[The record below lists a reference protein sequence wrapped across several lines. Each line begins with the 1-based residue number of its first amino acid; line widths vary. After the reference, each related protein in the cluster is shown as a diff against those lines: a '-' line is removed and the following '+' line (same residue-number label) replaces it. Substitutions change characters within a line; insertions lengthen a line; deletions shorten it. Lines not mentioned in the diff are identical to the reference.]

1 MRYHPSV
8 LILGYSEAA
17 MFLKQ
22 PEAADVSAIISIYGH
37 REYPIE
43 PEFQCKR
50 LTVQFDDAEVECE
63 KDPLR
68 ASQLRIRRRD
78 AAEIGLIQS
87 PPTISHAREIIGFA
101 KQIESLGGTLICQ
114 CLGGISRSSAAALL
128 CLAVW
133 KGMGAES
140 DCVQEV
146 LRIRPA
152 AQPHRGLVCF
162 GDEILS
168 RSGRLVAAIDVI
180 RP

>member
-22 PEAADVSAIISIYGH
+22 PEAADVLAIISIYGH

-43 PEFQCKR
+43 PEFPCER
-50 LTVQFDDAEVECE
+50 LMLQFDDAEVECE
-63 KDPLR
+63 DDPLR

-78 AAEIGLIQS
+78 AAEIGLIQN
-87 PPTISHAREIIGFA
+87 PPTRSHAREIIEFA
-101 KQIESLGGTLICQ
+101 RQIETQGGTLVCQ

-128 CLAVW
+128 CLASW

-146 LRIRPA
+146 LRIRPP

-168 RSGRLVAAIDVI
+168 RSGRLVAALDAVG
-180 RP
+180 P